1 MTDLCK
7 EIADMGKGIGNEN
20 RYRILETLMKG
31 PLVVR
36 EIAKR
41 VGLPQPAVSQHLKV
55 LKSVH
60 LVEDERQGQ
69 EVLYSVSVSYMAG
82 LLKKL
87 ATSLPNKKQ
96 QN

>member
-7 EIADMGKGIGNEN
+7 EIANMGKGIGNEN
-20 RYRILETLMKG
+20 RYRILEALMKK
-31 PLVVR
+31 PLVVG
-36 EIAKR
+36 EIAKK
-41 VGLPQPAVSQHLKV
+41 VGIPQPAVSQHLKV

-60 LVEDERQGQ
+60 LVDDERRGQ

-87 ATSLPNKKQ
+87 ATSLPNKK
-96 QN
+96 